1 MMQERQAS
9 KVIKSSE
16 SANPEVIKVKNW
28 LEEKYQII
36 L

>member
-9 KVIKSSE
+9 KIIKSAE

-28 LEEKYQII
+28 LEDKYQII